1 YFHTKSFDEINI
13 YSTTGNGNS
22 CPVNTSTGNNPPVVT
37 SMGSTYSIPISTPF
51 VLTGAATDADSDP
64 IYYSW
69 EEYDLGPAGAWNVQ
83 STTAPQFRPFEPTL
97 SPSRTFPQMSDVVNN
112 TTTVGELL
120 PNQARTLK
128 FRLTVRDNRSG
139 GGGVMHPDTTLNI
152 SVVNSGGAF
161 AVTAP
166 NTAVTWAGGSSQ
178 TVTWNVSG
186 TTGNGINTANVKISL
201 STDGGYTYPTV
212 LLASTPNDGSQ
223 SITVP
228 NIATTTARIKVE
240 AVGNIFFDI
249 SNVNFTI
256 TQSVGLTTITT
267 SAVSPLTYCAG
278 SSVNVSFT
286 TDAAAN
292 SGNIFTA
299 QLSNAAGSFSNPT
312 N

>member
-1 YFHTKSFDEINI
+1 
-13 YSTTGNGNS
+13 
-22 CPVNTSTGNNPPVVT
+22 
-37 SMGSTYSIPISTPF
+37 
-51 VLTGAATDADSDP
+51 
-64 IYYSW
+64 
-69 EEYDLGPAGAWNVQ
+69 
-83 STTAPQFRPFEPTL
+83 
-97 SPSRTFPQMSDVVNN
+97 
-112 TTTVGELL
+112 
-120 PNQARTLK
+120 
-128 FRLTVRDNRSG
+128 
-139 GGGVMHPDTTLNI
+139 
-152 SVVNSGGAF
+152 
-161 AVTAP
+161 
-166 NTAVTWAGGSSQ
+166 AGGSSQ

-312 N
+312 NIGTLNSTAAGTIACVIPAGTSAGNGYRIRVVSSNPVVTGSDNGSNITISTNPTPSISGTLSFCQGSSTTLNAGSGYSS